1 MDMRSRKNRAPVA
14 VDVVGRKSSRGRKK
28 NDDADSVA
36 VSRPKFHEIVSIN
49 SCTIYIEFS
58 SKFN

>member
-49 SCTIYIEFS
+49 SCTIYI
-58 SKFN
+58 